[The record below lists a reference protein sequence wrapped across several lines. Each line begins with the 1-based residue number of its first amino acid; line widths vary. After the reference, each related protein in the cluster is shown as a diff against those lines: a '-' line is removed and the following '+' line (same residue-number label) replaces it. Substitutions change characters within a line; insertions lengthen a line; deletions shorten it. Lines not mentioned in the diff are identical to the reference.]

1 MEESTRWSSVGER
14 GRLPAP
20 YCTGHLT
27 EFTHACVCNTRSGRE
42 VGGVRVTAMRVSV
55 HIPIYW
61 SLWPLW
67 TRPLGTLEG
76 SLPMSGCGW
85 LIRTVG
91 S

>member
-20 YCTGHLT
+20 YCTDHLT

-55 HIPIYW
+55 HILIYW
-61 SLWPLW
+61 SPWPLW

-85 LIRTVG
+85 LSRAVG

>member
-1 MEESTRWSSVGER
+1 M
-14 GRLPAP
+14 
-20 YCTGHLT
+20 
-27 EFTHACVCNTRSGRE
+27 
-42 VGGVRVTAMRVSV
+42 TAMRVSV

-85 LIRTVG
+85 LIRAVG